1 MLLGEPDK
9 VLPEFVKSHNLGGL
23 ITDFTPLRK
32 PLKWLK
38 DVTAKLPKNF
48 PVCQVSNLI
57 SFFAILFSLISSI
70 HFLAIYM

>member
-38 DVTAKLPKNF
+38 DVTAKLPKKF
-48 PVCQVSNLI
+48 PCLSGQQLGFI
-57 SFFAILFSLISSI
+57 FAILICLMYKCSF
-70 HFLAIYM
+70 

>member
-1 MLLGEPDK
+1 MLSINFHLLLGEPDT
-9 VLPEFVKSHNLGGL
+9 VLPEFVKSHNVGGL

-48 PVCQVSNLI
+48 PVGQVSYN
-57 SFFAILFSLISSI
+57 
-70 HFLAIYM
+70 YMLCDVQVFVLL